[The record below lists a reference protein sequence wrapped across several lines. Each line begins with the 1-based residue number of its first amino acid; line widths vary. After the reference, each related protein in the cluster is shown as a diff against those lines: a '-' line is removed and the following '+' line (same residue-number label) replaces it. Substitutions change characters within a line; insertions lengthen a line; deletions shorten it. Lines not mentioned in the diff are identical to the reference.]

1 MLYFV
6 LHFNLNHFKL
16 HSMKMNVFNLTAS
29 RTLLIAF
36 ATAATLSACQKEN
49 IKSPAVQAQSS
60 TEENSD
66 ASVFMSTEGSNSKLV
81 LRPGPGNGQ
90 DVYVEDRSG
99 VSSGNMNYVP
109 ELPVN
114 SWTGGGTY
122 ITTRSFIRF
131 NDLSLI
137 PSTATVV
144 SAKLFLYGISQSLN
158 SPQGNSY
165 YPGSP
170 YNGYGDNQCLVQKVV
185 GANWDESTLTYGTQ
199 PSTTTTDQAI
209 LNPSTSQWN
218 YNATV
223 DVTRMVQ
230 SMVAS
235 PSTNYGFAI
244 KLATEQLYRSIV
256 FASSEEASR
265 SLRPRLLV
273 VYH

>member
-1 MLYFV
+1 MKS
-6 LHFNLNHFKL
+6 NAFK
-16 HSMKMNVFNLTAS
+16 LTAS
-29 RTLLIAF
+29 RTFFLAL
-36 ATAATLSACQKEN
+36 ATAAALSSCKKEN
-49 IKSPAVQAQSS
+49 VTSSVLQAQVL

-66 ASVFMSTEGSNSKLV
+66 ASVFMSTEGGDSKLV

-90 DVYVEDRSG
+90 DVYVEDRDG
-99 VSSGNMNYVP
+99 VSSGNTNYVP

-114 SWTGGGTY
+114 SWTGNGNY

-185 GANWDESTLTYGTQ
+185 GTNWDESTLTYGTQ
-199 PSTTTTDQAI
+199 PSVTTTDQAI
-209 LNPSTSQWN
+209 LKASVSQWN
-218 YNATV
+218 YNTSV
-223 DVTRMVQ
+223 NVTKMVQ

-265 SLRPRLLV
+265 SLRPKLV
-273 VYH
+273 IVYH

>member
-1 MLYFV
+1 
-6 LHFNLNHFKL
+6 
-16 HSMKMNVFNLTAS
+16 MKALKPTIS
-29 RTLLIAF
+29 RTLFIAF

-49 IKSPAVQAQSS
+49 VKTPVAQAQAV

-66 ASVFMSTEGSNSKLV
+66 ASVFMSKEGSSSKLV

-99 VSSGNMNYVP
+99 VSSGNTNYVP

-131 NDLSLI
+131 NDLSLV
-137 PSTATVV
+137 PTTATVV
-144 SAKLFLYGISQSLN
+144 SAKLFLYGLSQSLN

-170 YNGYGDNQCLVQKVV
+170 YNSYGDNHCLVQKVV

-199 PSTTTTDQAI
+199 PSVTTTDEAI
-209 LNPSTSQWN
+209 LKPSTSQWN
-218 YNATV
+218 YNTSV
-223 DVTRMVQ
+223 DVTAMVQ

-244 KLATEQLYRSIV
+244 KLATEQLYRSVV

-265 SLRPRLLV
+265 SLRPKLV
-273 VYH
+273 IVYN